1 MFSRG
6 RREHR
11 YTRGGGVRNATAV
24 SCVRRRASVSVS
36 VLVRRV
42 LGLSSNDERARASSG
57 RVWRRDLLASCLRGV
72 SHGKQSRA
80 SERTPGLD
88 GWRLLCLVQGMILF
102 ACLRML

>member
-1 MFSRG
+1 MFSRA
-6 RREHR
+6 RRQHH
-11 YTRGGGVRNATAV
+11 YARGGGVRNATAV

-36 VLVRRV
+36 VLGRGV
-42 LGLSSNDERARASSG
+42 LGLSSNDERARASG